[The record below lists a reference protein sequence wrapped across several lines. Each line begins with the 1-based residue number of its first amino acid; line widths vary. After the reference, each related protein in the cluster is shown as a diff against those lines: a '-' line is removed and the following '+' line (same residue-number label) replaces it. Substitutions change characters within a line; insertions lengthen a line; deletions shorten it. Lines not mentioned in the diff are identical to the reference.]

1 MYAKFSRQTYPTWKL
16 SCDIAMKEE
25 HQQTLGRAS
34 TETFGHI
41 TKTPFEGQFNPGMH
55 FVSIKVPVFVF
66 FKIQNPPT
74 TQ

>member
-1 MYAKFSRQTYPTWKL
+1 
-16 SCDIAMKEE
+16 MKEE